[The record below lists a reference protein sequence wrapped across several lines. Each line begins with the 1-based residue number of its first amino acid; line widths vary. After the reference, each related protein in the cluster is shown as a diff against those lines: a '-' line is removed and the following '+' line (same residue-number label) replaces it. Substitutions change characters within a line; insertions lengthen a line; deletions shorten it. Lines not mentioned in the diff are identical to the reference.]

1 MIDVQ
6 EKEKTELR
14 LKGEEDQKIQREKRV
29 RIVREYYRHRI
40 HYGHRPNQLNPKMIP
55 YLYKGL
61 IIKRNARNKGHHMIN
76 IRLTNYLLNKT
87 RQLVEKLANKE
98 KIFLFVGTKLQ
109 LKSVVAKQAQ
119 RCQQYYINHRWLGG
133 MLTNWQTMEKQL
145 VKLKELEGLEQTG
158 ALALLPIKE
167 YNKRLKELNRLRAC
181 LSGIQEM
188 PTLPDMVIVTHLR
201 KDFIAVQECNSL
213 GIPVIGIVDT
223 DCNPDLVDYV
233 IPAND
238 DSTVSVDYILDKLA
252 SSILT
257 GSEASSKKREVQ
269 G

>member
-1 MIDVQ
+1 MIELKD
-6 EKEKTELR
+6 KTVINQNE
-14 LKGEEDQKIQREKRV
+14 EEDQKFKREKRV

-87 RQLVEKLANKE
+87 RQLVEKLASKD

-133 MLTNWQTMEKQL
+133 MLTNWQTMEKQIA
-145 VKLKELEGLEQTG
+145 KLKELEILEQNG
-158 ALALLPIKE
+158 SLQLLPIKE

-181 LSGIQEM
+181 LSGIKDM
-188 PTLPDMVIVTHLR
+188 PSIPDIVIVTHLR
-201 KDFIAVQECNSL
+201 KDLIAVQECNSL

-223 DCNPDLVDYV
+223 DCDPDLVDYV

-238 DSTVSVDYILDKLA
+238 DSTVSVDYILDKL
-252 SSILT
+252 STSILN
-257 GSEASSKKREVQ
+257 GYESSAKKVE
-269 G
+269 GKF

>member
-145 VKLKELEGLEQTG
+145 V
-158 ALALLPIKE
+158 
-167 YNKRLKELNRLRAC
+167 NLKELNRLRAC